1 MNWKVALSD
10 NKFRIQA
17 IVTLIVL
24 AIILYCLTIF
34 LNFIE
39 TRQGIILPDPLLS
52 HLNPII
58 LTWLIFGLIYLSL
71 ILAVYDLSKHPGQ
84 LIFTLQAYLLLV
96 IIRMAAMYVM
106 PLNPP
111 PDMIPLNDPFVQYFG
126 TGRLLT
132 KDLFFSGHTATI
144 FLLFLTAQNKKL
156 KLLFLL
162 CTIVVG
168 LSVLLQHV
176 HYSIDVFAAPFFTYC
191 AFSIISFFHN
201 KLVSGL
207 KTGMK

>member
-1 MNWKVALSD
+1 MNWKEALSD
-10 NKFRIQA
+10 NKYRLQA

-24 AIILYCLTIF
+24 ATVLYSLTTF

-39 TRQGIILPDPLLS
+39 ARQGIILPDPLLS
-52 HLNPII
+52 HFKPIN

-71 ILAVYDLSKHPGQ
+71 ILAVYDLSKYPGQ
-84 LIFTLQAYLLLV
+84 LLFTLQAYSLLV
-96 IIRMAAMYVM
+96 VVRIAAMYVM

-144 FLLFLTAQNKKL
+144 YLLFLTAQNKKL
-156 KLLFLL
+156 KLLFLS
-162 CTIVVG
+162 CTVVIG

-191 AFSIISFFHN
+191 AFSAIHYFY
-201 KLVSGL
+201 KKPVSRHKPGV
-207 KTGMK
+207 K

>member
-1 MNWKVALSD
+1 MTWKEALSD
-10 NKFRIQA
+10 NKYRFQA
-17 IVTLIVL
+17 IFTLIAL
-24 AIILYCLTIF
+24 AIVLYSLTIF

-52 HLNPII
+52 HFRPID

-71 ILAVYDLSKHPGQ
+71 ILALFELAKYPEQ
-84 LIFTLQAYLLLV
+84 LIFTLQAYSLLI
-96 IIRMAAMYVM
+96 IIRIAAMYLV
-106 PLNPP
+106 PLNSL
-111 PDMIPLNDPFVQYFG
+111 PDMIPLNDPFVQYLG

-144 FLLFLTAQNKKL
+144 FLLFLAAQNKKL

-191 AFSIISFFHN
+191 SFGIIHFSHIKSVN
-201 KLVSGL
+201 
-207 KTGMK
+207 